1 MKQYRAQDWL
11 GETENIN
18 VQKNCVQNSESPH
31 THDFIELVYIYAG
44 SGRHCIGGKN
54 YGVSKGNLLFI
65 NYNQTHSFHVD
76 GEMTYIN
83 FLLKPEFMSAELLNS
98 ETIFEIFRLSLFDE
112 FQSEFENEPPIVR
125 FEGRE
130 IIEIENI
137 IEVMLDEINGKK
149 MGYRSILKGYMQV
162 VFAMLLRKLKSQG
175 GEHTASRYL
184 GNITPEILKYIDDN
198 YREHLTLSE
207 LAEKCFYNPSYF
219 SRIFKACFGRTF
231 KAYIQEKR
239 IAEASRLLLET
250 SLSIE
255 EIGSRVG
262 YADKKQ
268 FYKTFRELTGNT
280 PNAMRT
286 GKK

>member
-44 SGRHCIGGKN
+44 AGQHCIGGKN

-65 NYNQTHSFHVD
+65 NYNQTHSFRVD

-268 FYKTFRELTGNT
+268 FYKTFKELTGNT

>member
-44 SGRHCIGGKN
+44 AGQHCIGGKN
-54 YGVSKGNLLFI
+54 YGVSKGTLLF
-65 NYNQTHSFHVD
+65 
-76 GEMTYIN
+76 
-83 FLLKPEFMSAELLNS
+83 KPEFMSTELLNS

-137 IEVMLDEINGKK
+137 IEVMMDEINGKK

-162 VFAMLLRKLKSQG
+162 VFAMLLRKLKSQD

-268 FYKTFRELTGNT
+268 FYKTFKELTGNT